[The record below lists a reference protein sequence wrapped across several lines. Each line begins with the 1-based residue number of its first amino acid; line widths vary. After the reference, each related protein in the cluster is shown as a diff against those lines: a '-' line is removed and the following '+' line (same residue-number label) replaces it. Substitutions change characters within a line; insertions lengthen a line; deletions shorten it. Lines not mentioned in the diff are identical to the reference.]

1 MKSSTKSK
9 SNIVTAISLYAVA
22 VITIAAYGYGI
33 GGTESLWAG
42 AKYAGAGLV
51 VAYVCVGFAPRFIV
65 VVALAT
71 GMLGSMMRA
80 SIAPE
85 MTSLLHKQGAI
96 DYLTRIITVCG
107 AIAFAGGL
115 YGGFRFTG
123 RGLFNWI
130 SEQFLAHKRNLDGKT
145 VSARPH
151 AMRDLTSHFYASE
164 RMYFSVLAA
173 VGAVLIVE
181 IEVHPIP
188 RSLAIILLSVLFA
201 TNLTWLLG
209 EWLKPQLQVLRG
221 VFRVL
226 QQMWEALLAFVLGYA
241 AIIFIFACFYAAAWQ
256 HNRLSAFQGI
266 NLISQTP
273 PSFGQFVYFSVVTMA
288 TLGYG
293 DVIPADAVTRT
304 LACVQVVIGVGW
316 VTVVLS
322 AAAALARPKVNQML
336 EEVWQEEGET
346 DPEELLPEIKS
357 KAASGPGD

>member
-1 MKSSTKSK
+1 M
-9 SNIVTAISLYAVA
+9 
-22 VITIAAYGYGI
+22 
-33 GGTESLWAG
+33 
-42 AKYAGAGLV
+42 
-51 VAYVCVGFAPRFIV
+51 
-65 VVALAT
+65 
-71 GMLGSMMRA
+71 
-80 SIAPE
+80 
-85 MTSLLHKQGAI
+85 
-96 DYLTRIITVCG
+96 
-107 AIAFAGGL
+107 
-115 YGGFRFTG
+115 
-123 RGLFNWI
+123 
-130 SEQFLAHKRNLDGKT
+130 
-145 VSARPH
+145 
-151 AMRDLTSHFYASE
+151 
-164 RMYFSVLAA
+164 
-173 VGAVLIVE
+173 
-181 IEVHPIP
+181 
-188 RSLAIILLSVLFA
+188 
-201 TNLTWLLG
+201 
-209 EWLKPQLQVLRG
+209 
-221 VFRVL
+221 

>member
-1 MKSSTKSK
+1 MKSTPTSSL
-9 SNIVTAISLYAVA
+9 VTVICLYCVA
-22 VITIAAYGYGI
+22 GITIAAYGYGI
-33 GGTESLWAG
+33 GGAGSLWAG
-42 AKYAGAGLV
+42 AKYAVAGLV
-51 VAYVCVGFAPRFIV
+51 LAFICVGFAPRFIM

-85 MTSLLHKQGAI
+85 MMSLLPKQSTI
-96 DYLTRIITVCG
+96 DYLSRIITVCG

-123 RGLFNWI
+123 KGLFNWI
-130 SEQFLAHKRNLDGKT
+130 SEVLLARKHALDGKP
-145 VSARPH
+145 VPRQSH
-151 AMRDLTSHFYASE
+151 AMRDLASHFYASE
-164 RMYFSVLAA
+164 RMYFCLLAA
-173 VGAVLIVE
+173 VGAVLVVE

-188 RSLAIILLSVLFA
+188 RSLVIIFFSVLFA

-209 EWLKPQLQVLRG
+209 EWLKPRLQVLAG

-256 HNRLSAFQGI
+256 HNRTSAFQGI
-266 NLISQTP
+266 NPNWPAP
-273 PSFGQFVYFSVVTMA
+273 PSFGQFIYFSVVTMA

-293 DVIPADAVTRT
+293 DVIPADAFTRT

-336 EEVWQEEGET
+336 AEVWQEEGET
-346 DPEELLPEIKS
+346 DPKEP
-357 KAASGPGD
+357 AR